1 MHGTKNNLQKQVN
14 LKKTQAMCGNCY
26 ATLAFYYRPFAS
38 YAAEISASSTP
49 QPASL
54 LYMNAKATSYIYSTE
69 YTFA

>member
-14 LKKTQAMCGNCY
+14 LKKAQAMCGNWF
-26 ATLAFYYRPFAS
+26 ATLAFYYCLFSS

-49 QPASL
+49 PPASL
-54 LYMNAKATSYIYSTE
+54 LYMNAKETSYIYSRE